1 MKGDRV
7 RKGEDVTK
15 IPPEALRQRARKGK
29 VTQSLNL
36 VRTIV
41 AKHLLRGEH
50 ANAIPQR
57 QGIEKEFVE
66 RFLVPWR
73 ARTVVEALP
82 NVRRRATKFCDVPR
96 TPVEGAFFLLLVEK
110 PASQSGSERQKHDT
124 CHLNVGMESITRA
137 SGGRRGRGREG

>member
-1 MKGDRV
+1 MKGDRL
-7 RKGEDVTK
+7 REGKEFTK
-15 IPPEALRQRARKGK
+15 IPPETLRQRARKGK

-41 AKHLLRGEH
+41 AKHLLKSEH

-73 ARTVVEALP
+73 TRTVVKTLP
-82 NVRRRATKFCDVPR
+82 NVRRRTTKFRDVSR

-110 PASQSGSERQKHDT
+110 PASQSGSKRQKHDP
-124 CHLNVGMESITRA
+124 CHLNVGMKGITRA
-137 SGGRRGRGREG
+137 SGRRRRRGREG